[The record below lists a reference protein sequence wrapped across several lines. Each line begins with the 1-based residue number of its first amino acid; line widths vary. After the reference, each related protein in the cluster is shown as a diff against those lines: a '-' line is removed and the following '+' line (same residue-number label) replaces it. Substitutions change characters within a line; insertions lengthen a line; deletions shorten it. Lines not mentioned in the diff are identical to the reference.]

1 MTKCV
6 LKTRPENTPITP
18 PLFDPSTPMNQNM
31 WDILDKSPYLLS
43 VVRGTACVQS
53 NLR

>member
-1 MTKCV
+1 MTKCAM
-6 LKTRPENTPITP
+6 KTRSENTPITP
-18 PLFDPSTPMNQNM
+18 PVFDPSTPM